1 MIKKNFFFK
10 DYFLKSNNFKKNKQK
25 TKKVY
30 KSLLNDIKNS
40 KIPLLQ
46 SFQNDYQLDFSHDL
60 VKKFSKYKNIII
72 FGMGGSILGT
82 KSIFS
87 FFEKKIKKN
96 IFFFDNLDVNLIK
109 NYQKIKNLKNSCFIV
124 ISKSGNTIETIKNL
138 NLIFKKILFKN
149 KLIVITEI
157 SASALMNLANK
168 LNPEIT
174 LLRHI
179 ATS

>member
-46 SFQNDYQLDFSHDL
+46 SFQNDYQLDFSRDL

-87 FFEKKIKKN
+87 FFEKKN
-96 IFFFDNLDVNLIK
+96 
-109 NYQKIKNLKNSCFIV
+109 
-124 ISKSGNTIETIKNL
+124 
-138 NLIFKKILFKN
+138 
-149 KLIVITEI
+149 
-157 SASALMNLANK
+157 
-168 LNPEIT
+168 
-174 LLRHI
+174 
-179 ATS
+179 

>member
-60 VKKFSKYKNIII
+60 VKKFSKYKTH
-72 FGMGGSILGT
+72 L
-82 KSIFS
+82 
-87 FFEKKIKKN
+87 
-96 IFFFDNLDVNLIK
+96 LW
-109 NYQKIKNLKNSCFIV
+109 SCP
-124 ISKSGNTIETIKNL
+124 S
-138 NLIFKKILFKN
+138 
-149 KLIVITEI
+149 
-157 SASALMNLANK
+157 
-168 LNPEIT
+168 
-174 LLRHI
+174 
-179 ATS
+179 